1 MFTRLPLW
9 RPTPEKLTGRL
20 SVCWCSTGGLNK
32 SAFSFASGEM
42 IAGTACARLFLKSHD
57 VTQNLL
63 NEICQLGIIC
73 TASEINMLHVL
84 HLEDCPED
92 SFFIQRALAH
102 NGISAAFTVV
112 ASRAEFAAA
121 LKQHHFDL
129 ILADHALPGFS
140 GLEALNTAR
149 RETPDIGFI
158 CVSGSANEDQMQAT
172 LNSGV
177 TDYVIKDQLWQLVA
191 SVRREQERL
200 RLVRLNKGQAR
211 LVAAVQELSLARDL
225 DSIMEIVRRAAREL
239 TGADGATFVLKDGEF
254 CYYADENAIAPLWK
268 GQRFPLKTCISGWA
282 MLNRRPAVIEDIY
295 ADSRIPADA
304 YRPTF
309 VKSLAMVPIRTEA
322 PIGAIGNYWAAHH
335 LPTTEEVELLQA
347 LANTTA
353 VAMENVQVYTELEQR
368 VKRRTAQLEAANT
381 DLENANRE
389 LDAFSH
395 AVSHDLGAPLRSIR
409 GFADLVRKEC
419 GAALSDA
426 GKDYLARI
434 ESSGKQM
441 RGLIDDLLRLS
452 KVGRMDLKKERI
464 DLTALVKE
472 IVAQLYA
479 ADEHRK
485 VDIRIAEG
493 VEAEVDRGLIR
504 IVLENLLSNAW
515 KYTSRIANAQI
526 EFRTVAQPDGSTAFC
541 IRDNG
546 AGFDQANAEMLF
558 QPFRRLHTQEEFPGS
573 GIGLT
578 TVQRI
583 IHRHRGKIW
592 AESEVNKGA
601 AFYFTLGAAQS
612 RDDLESRSNIQQ

>member
-1 MFTRLPLW
+1 
-9 RPTPEKLTGRL
+9 
-20 SVCWCSTGGLNK
+20 
-32 SAFSFASGEM
+32 
-42 IAGTACARLFLKSHD
+42 
-57 VTQNLL
+57 
-63 NEICQLGIIC
+63 
-73 TASEINMLHVL
+73 
-84 HLEDCPED
+84 
-92 SFFIQRALAH
+92 
-102 NGISAAFTVV
+102 
-112 ASRAEFAAA
+112 
-121 LKQHHFDL
+121 
-129 ILADHALPGFS
+129 
-140 GLEALNTAR
+140 
-149 RETPDIGFI
+149 
-158 CVSGSANEDQMQAT
+158 
-172 LNSGV
+172 
-177 TDYVIKDQLWQLVA
+177 
-191 SVRREQERL
+191 
-200 RLVRLNKGQAR
+200 
-211 LVAAVQELSLARDL
+211 
-225 DSIMEIVRRAAREL
+225 
-239 TGADGATFVLKDGEF
+239 
-254 CYYADENAIAPLWK
+254 
-268 GQRFPLKTCISGWA
+268 
-282 MLNRRPAVIEDIY
+282 
-295 ADSRIPADA
+295 
-304 YRPTF
+304 
-309 VKSLAMVPIRTEA
+309 
-322 PIGAIGNYWAAHH
+322 
-335 LPTTEEVELLQA
+335 
-347 LANTTA
+347 
-353 VAMENVQVYTELEQR
+353 
-368 VKRRTAQLEAANT
+368 
-381 DLENANRE
+381 
-389 LDAFSH
+389 
-395 AVSHDLGAPLRSIR
+395 
-409 GFADLVRKEC
+409 VRKEC

>member
-1 MFTRLPLW
+1 
-9 RPTPEKLTGRL
+9 
-20 SVCWCSTGGLNK
+20 
-32 SAFSFASGEM
+32 
-42 IAGTACARLFLKSHD
+42 
-57 VTQNLL
+57 
-63 NEICQLGIIC
+63 
-73 TASEINMLHVL
+73 
-84 HLEDCPED
+84 
-92 SFFIQRALAH
+92 
-102 NGISAAFTVV
+102 
-112 ASRAEFAAA
+112 
-121 LKQHHFDL
+121 
-129 ILADHALPGFS
+129 
-140 GLEALNTAR
+140 
-149 RETPDIGFI
+149 
-158 CVSGSANEDQMQAT
+158 
-172 LNSGV
+172 
-177 TDYVIKDQLWQLVA
+177 
-191 SVRREQERL
+191 
-200 RLVRLNKGQAR
+200 
-211 LVAAVQELSLARDL
+211 
-225 DSIMEIVRRAAREL
+225 
-239 TGADGATFVLKDGEF
+239 
-254 CYYADENAIAPLWK
+254 
-268 GQRFPLKTCISGWA
+268 
-282 MLNRRPAVIEDIY
+282 
-295 ADSRIPADA
+295 
-304 YRPTF
+304 
-309 VKSLAMVPIRTEA
+309 
-322 PIGAIGNYWAAHH
+322 
-335 LPTTEEVELLQA
+335 VELLQA